1 MTSTTSA
8 TAPGCETHDM
18 VVVHRAF
25 RREFELL
32 PRMVRAVSP
41 GDLTQGGVICSHAR
55 EMTTMLHHHHAGED
69 ELVWPRLRERAEL
82 AAGLVDRAQTQ
93 HEVIGR
99 LLAALDDAVQRFAET
114 ADPTSG
120 AELASV
126 LDQVSIALNE
136 HLDEEETAI
145 LPVVAETLTAA
156 EWEELSERGMA
167 AMSKPRLLVLLGHI
181 LEEADN
187 DERAAFL
194 KHIPLPARVGYRL
207 FGRRRYLRETAAQR
221 RDLR

>member
-1 MTSTTSA
+1 MTTTTSS
-8 TAPGCETHDM
+8 GCETHDM

-25 RREFELL
+25 RREFALL

-41 GDLTQGGVICSHAR
+41 GDLTQRGVICTHAR
-55 EMTTMLHHHHAGED
+55 EMTAMLHHHHTAED

-82 AAGLVDRAQTQ
+82 DAWLVERAQTQ
-93 HEVIGR
+93 HEVIGQ
-99 LLAALDDAVQRFAET
+99 LLAALDHVLHRLTET

-120 AELASV
+120 SELASV

-156 EWEELSERGMA
+156 EWEELSQRGMA

-181 LEEADN
+181 LEDADN
-187 DERAAFL
+187 DERAA
-194 KHIPLPARVGYRL
+194 PPAPHG
-207 FGRRRYLRETAAQR
+207 
-221 RDLR
+221 

>member
-1 MTSTTSA
+1 MTNTTSP

-18 VVVHRAF
+18 VLVHRAF
-25 RREFELL
+25 RREFALL

-41 GDLTQGGVICSHAR
+41 GDLTQRGVICTHAR
-55 EMTTMLHHHHAGED
+55 EMTAMLHHHHTGED
-69 ELVWPRLRERAEL
+69 ELVWPRLRERAAL
-82 AAGLVDRAQTQ
+82 DASLVDRAQTQ

-99 LLAALDDAVQRFAET
+99 LLAGLDDALRRFAET
-114 ADPTSG
+114 ADPTPGS
-120 AELASV
+120 ELASV

-136 HLDEEETAI
+136 HLDEEEAAI
-145 LPVVAETLTAA
+145 LPIVAETLTAG
-156 EWEELSERGMA
+156 EWEELSQRGMA

-194 KHIPLPARVGYRL
+194 KHVPLPARVGYRL
-207 FGRRRYLRETAAQR
+207 FGRRRYLREIAAQR

>member
-1 MTSTTSA
+1 MTTTTSS
-8 TAPGCETHDM
+8 GCETNDM

-25 RREFELL
+25 RREFALL

-41 GDLTQGGVICSHAR
+41 GDLTQRGVICTHAR
-55 EMTTMLHHHHAGED
+55 EMTAMLHHHHTAED

-82 AAGLVDRAQTQ
+82 DAWLVDRAQTQ
-93 HEVIGR
+93 HEVIGQ
-99 LLAALDDAVQRFAET
+99 LLAALDNVLQRFTET

-120 AELASV
+120 SELASV

-145 LPVVAETLTAA
+145 LPVVAETLTAS
-156 EWEELSERGMA
+156 EWEELSQRGMA

-181 LEEADN
+181 LEDADN

-194 KHIPLPARVGYRL
+194 KHVPIPARVGYRL

>member
-1 MTSTTSA
+1 MTTTTSS
-8 TAPGCETHDM
+8 GCETHDM

-25 RREFELL
+25 RREFALL

-41 GDLTQGGVICSHAR
+41 GDLTQRGVICTHAR
-55 EMTTMLHHHHAGED
+55 EMTAMLHHHHTAED

-82 AAGLVDRAQTQ
+82 DAWLVDRAQTQ
-93 HEVIGR
+93 HEVIGQ
-99 LLAALDDAVQRFAET
+99 LLAALDHVLQRFTET

-120 AELASV
+120 SELASV

-145 LPVVAETLTAA
+145 LPVAETLTAS
-156 EWEELSERGMA
+156 EWEELSQRGMA

-181 LEEADN
+181 LEDADN

-194 KHIPLPARVGYRL
+194 KHVPIPARVGYRL